1 MAGKTDSNLI
11 VKFAVL
17 CVVVILIFAV
27 INIQIELNELKQ
39 KKQELIA
46 QIGDVEDTIEE
57 INIRLDTPITDDYIE
72 RVAREQL
79 GYRKNGEIIF
89 YNDLAN

>member
-1 MAGKTDSNLI
+1 MEGRTHSNLI

-27 INIQIELNELKQ
+27 INIQMQLREQNRKREELVN
-39 KKQELIA
+39 
-46 QIGDVEDTIEE
+46 QIDAVEDIIEE
-57 INIRLDTPITDDYIE
+57 ITIRLDAPVNDEYIE
-72 RVAREQL
+72 RVAREKL
-79 GYRKNGEIIF
+79 GCRKEGEIIF